1 MDSEGSLL
9 SKLSAEI
16 ELLERHVM
24 MLRTLRRNEPM
35 GIIRLSEQ
43 LSLPQ
48 HKVRYSLR
56 ILEKEG
62 LIVPS
67 PDGAMTTDSYQDF
80 LAELEGFLEAFSRR
94 AEELRGSLADR
105 T

>member
-9 SKLSAEI
+9 GKLSAEM

-43 LSLPQ
+43 LSLPH

-67 PDGAMTTDSYQDF
+67 PDGAMTTGSYHEF
-80 LAELEGFLEAFSRR
+80 LAELEGFLEALARR

-105 T
+105 S